1 MPSPQRTP
9 ISLSVG
15 GQSYRIV
22 ASVPEESL
30 KRLAGVV
37 DERIRALV
45 PPGKPVPPAAILLA
59 AIALANDLEEER
71 GKREGLEARSRD
83 LLRRLLAR
91 IDDALDVPDP
101 EDVLSET
108 PPPVHDHR

>member
-1 MPSPQRTP
+1 MPPAQRTP
-9 ISLSVG
+9 VSLNVG

-22 ASVPEESL
+22 ASVPEDAL

-45 PPGKPVPPAAILLA
+45 PPGKTVPPSAILLA

-71 GKREGLEARSRD
+71 TKREALEARSRD

-101 EDVLSET
+101 EDVSAT
-108 PPPVHDHR
+108 PPPVHEHR